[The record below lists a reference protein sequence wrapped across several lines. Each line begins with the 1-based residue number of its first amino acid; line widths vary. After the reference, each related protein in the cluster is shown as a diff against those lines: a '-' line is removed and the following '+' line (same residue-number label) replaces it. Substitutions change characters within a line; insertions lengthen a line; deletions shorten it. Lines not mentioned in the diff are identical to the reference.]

1 MGKSNIIA
9 SLDLGTSKTCC
20 MVGEITRSGDID
32 VLGYGISS
40 SSGIKKGTVI
50 NIDLV
55 IQSIVKAVELAEQMS
70 NTKISHVAV
79 GLSGSNISLLTNRG
93 VVAIPRNE
101 GEITPQD
108 VERVIQAA
116 KIMAIPYD
124 REIIDVIPREFIVDG
139 CDSIKD
145 PVGMI
150 GTRLEVSAC
159 IVVGLLTAIQNIVRC
174 VQKAGLSVESMILKP
189 LASAEMLLSED
200 EMDMGVVL
208 VDVGAGT
215 TEVAVF
221 QEGCIIAYE
230 MIPIGGD
237 LITND
242 IAIGLRLPYSIAEEI
257 KCKYACALSN
267 LASDKPD
274 IEIQS
279 LGDSSPR
286 KISQNDLAAI
296 VEPRVQEILSYI
308 INCIKGFNLKTMLP
322 AGIVF
327 TGGGLVHI
335 KGYLEMSQQLLDLPV
350 RLGITDSYDREQTF
364 TVALGLLNYLIKHRA
379 FNIGSAAKERSAY
392 GLLERA
398 KRIIREYF

>member
-1 MGKSNIIA
+1 MGKGNIIA

-20 MVGEITRSGDID
+20 MVGEITRSGFIDI
-32 VLGYGISS
+32 LGYGISQAT
-40 SSGIKKGTVI
+40 GIKKGAII
-50 NIDLV
+50 NLDLV
-55 IQSIVKAVELAEQMS
+55 IQSITKAVELAEQMS
-70 NTKISHVAV
+70 NTKITNIFV
-79 GLSGSNISLLTNRG
+79 GLSGGNITLLNNRG
-93 VVAIPRNE
+93 VVAIPRNDR
-101 GEITPQD
+101 EINPQD
-108 VERVIQAA
+108 VDRVIQAA

-139 CDSIKD
+139 YSGIKD
-145 PVGMI
+145 PVGML

-159 IVVGLLTAIQNIVRC
+159 IVVGLLTAIQNIARC

-189 LASAEMLLSED
+189 LAAAEMLLTDD
-200 EMDMGVVL
+200 EMNMGVAL

-215 TEVAVF
+215 TEIAVF
-221 QEGCIIAYE
+221 QEGCISAYD

-242 IAIGLRLPYSIAEEI
+242 IAIGLRVPYAQAEEI
-257 KCKYACALSN
+257 KCKYACAMPS

-279 LGDSSPR
+279 LGDAVPR
-286 KISQNDLAAI
+286 KISQKDLAAI

-308 INCIKGFNLKTMLP
+308 VNSIAGFNLKTMLP

-335 KGYLEMSQQLLDLPV
+335 KGFLEMSKRFLEFPI
-350 RLGITDSYDREQTF
+350 RIGITDSYGEDQTF
-364 TVALGLLNYLIKHRA
+364 TVALGLLNYIIKHRA
-379 FNIGSAAKERSAY
+379 FNVNSVMKERSAS
-392 GLLERA
+392 GFLERA
-398 KRIIREYF
+398 KRFLREYF

>member
-1 MGKSNIIA
+1 
-9 SLDLGTSKTCC
+9 
-20 MVGEITRSGDID
+20 MVGEITHSGDID
-32 VLGYGISS
+32 VLGYGISET
-40 SSGIKKGTVI
+40 SGIKKGAVI

-55 IQSIVKAVELAEQMS
+55 IQSIIKAVELAEQMS
-70 NTKISHVAV
+70 NAKITHVAV
-79 GLSGSNISLLTNRG
+79 GLSGGNISLLTNRG
-93 VVAIPRNE
+93 VVAIPRNDR
-101 GEITPQD
+101 EINHQD

-124 REIIDVIPREFIVDG
+124 KEIIDVIPREFIVDG
-139 CDSIKD
+139 CDGIKD

-159 IVVGLLTAIQNIVRC
+159 IVVGLLTAIQNIARC

-189 LASAEMLLSED
+189 LAAAEMFLSDD
-200 EMDMGVVL
+200 EMNMGVVL

-215 TEVAVF
+215 TEISVF
-221 QEGCIIAYE
+221 QEGCISAYD
-230 MIPIGGD
+230 MIPIGGN

-242 IAIGLRLPYSIAEEI
+242 IAIGLRLPYAQAEEI
-257 KCKYACALSN
+257 KCRYACALSN

-279 LGDSSPR
+279 LGDAAPR
-286 KISQNDLAAI
+286 KISQKDLTAI
-296 VEPRVQEILSYI
+296 IEPRVQEILSYI
-308 INCIKGFNLKTMLP
+308 ISSIAGLNLKTMLP

-335 KGYLEMSQQLLDLPV
+335 KGFLEMSQRSLEFPV
-350 RLGITDSYDREQTF
+350 RIGITDSYGKEQSF
-364 TVALGLLNYLIKHRA
+364 TVALGLLNYIIKHRA
-379 FNIGSAAKERSAY
+379 FNINSAVKERSAS

-398 KRIIREYF
+398 KRILREYF